1 MPNKYDHFELLQLLE
16 ELKLPTFTVTE
27 ITNLLMLRKHF
38 ALENKKNARQFVYR
52 RLKELSIAG
61 EIKRISSPKDK
72 AITYSLNESTQLAK
86 TTDVHSS
93 MSVKKNVS
101 RSLEHALIDKIKE
114 CKSDML
120 NCIGEAEAM
129 KEWSKIEIDLPEE
142 MRNRYRLAREKS
154 AILLGKLSTFES
166 LLEHYQGETH
176 RAT

>member
-1 MPNKYDHFELLQLLE
+1 
-16 ELKLPTFTVTE
+16 
-27 ITNLLMLRKHF
+27 
-38 ALENKKNARQFVYR
+38 
-52 RLKELSIAG
+52 
-61 EIKRISSPKDK
+61 
-72 AITYSLNESTQLAK
+72 
-86 TTDVHSS
+86 
-93 MSVKKNVS
+93 
-101 RSLEHALIDKIKE
+101 
-114 CKSDML
+114 ML